1 MKVYVEIVL
10 INNFFIDLLLVVSTL
25 ACRRSKISKIRILTA
40 CFFGA
45 CVAVCYAIMPKLMKI
60 LTRIMLAP
68 LMTLPLVKSKKEY
81 LPTLL
86 TFVLLTYSLGGII
99 EGIRNLIGVYIY
111 GYPLL
116 GLTCLCAV
124 SFEIVVLSFVVTQS
138 KFRRKICNVDVV
150 IDGYSAVA
158 RALCDSGNSLVDEFS
173 GKPVVILSKSFED
186 KLTALDNGKVDIQ
199 GFISVKTVNSESSLP
214 LVKLDK
220 VVVRGKE
227 LDAYGAISE
236 SDFDDCD
243 LILQNTMF

>member
-1 MKVYVEIVL
+1 MYVEIVF

-25 ACRRSKISKIRILTA
+25 AFRRIKISKIRILTT

-45 CVAVCYAIMPKLMKI
+45 CVAVCYAIMPKWMKI
-60 LTRIMLAP
+60 LTRIALAP
-68 LMTLPLVKSKKEY
+68 LMILPLVKTKKDY
-81 LPTLL
+81 LPMFL
-86 TFVLLTYSLGGII
+86 TFVMFTYSLGGII
-99 EGIRNLIGVYIY
+99 EGLRNLIGVDIY

-124 SFEIVVLSFVVTQS
+124 AFEIAIISFVVTQS
-138 KFRRKICNVDVV
+138 KFKRKICNVDVV
-150 IDGYSAVA
+150 IDGNSAVA

-173 GKPVVILSKSFED
+173 GKPVVILSKSFES
-186 KLTALDNGKVDIQ
+186 KLTALDSGKVDIQ

-220 VVVRGKE
+220 VVVCGKE